1 MKKIGFVVLLLSAAL
16 WSCEYE
22 TIVPGEV
29 IVPDGPISYSEDIAP
44 VLADQCAGCHGGA
57 TSPDLRLDKSW
68 SELSSKNLVNT
79 SNPAESVIV
88 VKIDSGHGTSGNLS
102 ALEKA
107 LLLKWI
113 EQGAIDN

>member
-1 MKKIGFVVLLLSAAL
+1 MKNIGFIILLLLVAL

-29 IVPDGPISYSEDIAP
+29 SVPDGPVSYSEDIAP
-44 VLADQCAGCHGGA
+44 VFDNQCSGCHGGA

-68 SELSSKNLVNT
+68 GELTSKNLVDT
-79 SNPAESVIV
+79 SNPAESEIV
-88 VKIDSGHGTSGNLS
+88 TIIESGHGTSGNLS

-107 LLLKWI
+107 LLLRWI
-113 EQGAIDN
+113 EQGALDN